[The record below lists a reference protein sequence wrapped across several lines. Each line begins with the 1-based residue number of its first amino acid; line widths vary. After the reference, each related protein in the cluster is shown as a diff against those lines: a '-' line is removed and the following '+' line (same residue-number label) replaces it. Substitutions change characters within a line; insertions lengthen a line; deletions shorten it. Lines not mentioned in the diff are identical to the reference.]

1 MNTTTDTTDPLDA
14 DRATARLLRET
25 ADRCLSAADAL
36 DPVDPAEAFPAA
48 EVAVLNLLRDLDA
61 EPRSISWAVTVGGQE
76 CLLGWTSYPIGGHK
90 WHLWWN
96 DPGHD
101 DDRHGRSVYGD
112 SAAEVLDL
120 AADVIAERV
129 AS

>member
-1 MNTTTDTTDPLDA
+1 MDTTTDTTDPPDA

-61 EPRSISWAVTVGGQE
+61 APRSVTWAVTVGGRE
-76 CLLGWTSYPIGGHK
+76 CLLTWTSYPIGGRR
-90 WHLWWN
+90 WHLWWDN
-96 DPGHD
+96 DDNDSG
-101 DDRHGRSVYGD
+101 GSVYGTN
-112 SAAEVLDL
+112 AAEAIDRGV
-120 AADVIAERV
+120 AALAERV
-129 AS
+129 PS